1 MMIRQLFSMIGY
13 GRKLKTFSPKNVIF
27 ITGCDSGLGFTLA
40 LFCHSLNMTVVS
52 GCHNCQSEGAKL
64 LQSVSD
70 PKRMITVELDLLK
83 HDTIIKAH
91 DLIQQ
96 MIENK
101 NDNYTFTALVN
112 NAGVMCF
119 GEFEW
124 QTRNLF
130 ESQINVNLLGT
141 MRVTKELL
149 PLIRQHQGRIIN
161 ITSHCGLQSLPG
173 LSTYAASKAALRFWN
188 DSLRIELKKYGVDVV
203 NFIPGSFVAVSN
215 ISARQQNHAL
225 EMKNEFSIEQLK
237 FYGEYFDEYNEY
249 LKIISGFKPPN
260 AMDDKQLLDKFKDA
274 LANTYPRSIYIHEPL
289 RYKIYRLLFSICPTP
304 IVDWLTEKFCSM
316 PSYKGNKKVL

>member
-13 GRKLKTFSPKNVIF
+13 GRKLKTFSPKNVVF

-40 LFCHSLNMTVVS
+40 LFCHSLNMTVIS
-52 GCHNCQSEGAKL
+52 GCHSCKSEGAKL

-83 HDTIIKAH
+83 QDTIIKAH
-91 DLIQQ
+91 KLIRE
-96 MIENK
+96 IVENE
-101 NDNYTFTALVN
+101 NDYNFTALVN

-124 QTRNLF
+124 QTNNLF
-130 ESQINVNLLGT
+130 ESQINVNVLGT
-141 MRVTKELL
+141 MRMTKELL
-149 PLIRQHQGRIIN
+149 PLIRQHRGRIIN

-173 LSTYAASKAALRFWN
+173 LAPYAASKAALRFWN

-225 EMKNEFSIEQLK
+225 EMKKELNSEQLE
-237 FYGEYFDEYNEY
+237 FYGDYFNEYNEY

-260 AMDDKQLLDKFKDA
+260 AMDDKSLLDKFKDA
-274 LANTYPRSIYIHEPL
+274 IANTYPRSMYIHEPL
-289 RYKIYRLLFSICPTP
+289 RYKIYRYLFSICPTP
-304 IVDWLTEKFCSM
+304 IVDWLTLRFCSM
-316 PSYKGNKKVL
+316 PSYKGQKKVL